1 MGKTEPGPSCLDTK
15 MSRLM
20 PRVSNSSATGW
31 KPNSSPSLKKEE
43 SSPNPVTRKLPASL
57 RTYSAWSLET
67 KSTSKPLPAL
77 SLKEERP
84 PKAPFPGKS
93 LEFPSPLRDLS
104 AWKELLGSCNLC
116 PSTHTKRTFCNEDD
130 ISFDRLMSRPT
141 LSL

>member
-1 MGKTEPGPSCLDTK
+1 MGEPGPSCLATK
-15 MSRLM
+15 TSRLM
-20 PRVSNSSATGW
+20 PRVSNYSATGW
-31 KPNSSPSLKKEE
+31 KSNSSPSLKEE
-43 SSPNPVTRKLPASL
+43 SSQNPVTRKLPASL
-57 RTYSAWSLET
+57 RTYSAWSLEM

-77 SLKEERP
+77 SLKEKRP

-116 PSTHTKRTFCNEDD
+116 PSTHTKRTFWNEVD